1 MVTEFDTASEKKLNK
16 GGGGGIFKLSGRSE
30 ICVRRPL
37 VP

>member
-1 MVTEFDTASEKKLNK
+1 MVTEFDTAREKKLNN